1 MNELQISIQIVCSS
15 VNTFCVLICNQ
26 FLNNLDM
33 AKAKPRTI
41 RLDENIDKALDAYVE
56 ALKQSDSKA
65 NHNSVINEFCGDR
78 LIAKKSS
85 IENRVELLEIKVADI
100 EKRLDAD

>member
-1 MNELQISIQIVCSS
+1 
-15 VNTFCVLICNQ
+15 
-26 FLNNLDM
+26 M

-41 RLDENIDKALDAYVE
+41 RLDEDIDKALDTYVDL
-56 ALKQSDSKA
+56 LKETNSKA
-65 NHNSVINEFCGDR
+65 NYNSVINEFCGDR

-100 EKRLDAD
+100 EKRLDA

>member
-1 MNELQISIQIVCSS
+1 M
-15 VNTFCVLICNQ
+15 LICNQ

-56 ALKQSDSKA
+56 TLKQSDSKA

-78 LIAKKSS
+78 LIAKKLSV
-85 IENRVELLEIKVADI
+85 EKRVETLEQKVANI
-100 EKRLDAD
+100 EARLDA

>member
-1 MNELQISIQIVCSS
+1 
-15 VNTFCVLICNQ
+15 VLICNQ
-26 FLNNLDM
+26 FLIYLGM
-33 AKAKPRTI
+33 AKADPRTI
-41 RLDENIDKALDAYVE
+41 RLDKDIDE
-56 ALKQSDSKA
+56 ALNEYVRDLKKTNSKA

-85 IENRVELLEIKVADI
+85 IENRVKTLEQKVSDI